1 MAVCTVYCMEMGDLL
16 FQYIMHELWQYFS
29 VELFSLEMCLF
40 TYYLFDLTSIFLQSH
55 WRHKIFFHSFIVWHC
70 ANQPYFDWAE
80 RLKQNMRETH
90 TLKLKWNETKRNEM
104 GWNEMKCV
112 YTRLIILYHSDH
124 NLWKFVFVFFSIYFV
139 RSFVVFFWAMQN
151 KRTNESCRVFVAA
164 VLLLSLSTTII
175 NSFKL
180 TVNYIFRL
188 MCTERKSR
196 INKMMNK
203 DN

>member
-1 MAVCTVYCMEMGDLL
+1 MNYDNIFPLNCFRLKCVCLPTTYSIWRLSFCNRIGDIR
-16 FQYIMHELWQYFS
+16 F
-29 VELFSLEMCLF
+29 
-40 TYYLFDLTSIFLQSH
+40 
-55 WRHKIFFHSFIVWHC
+55 FFHSFIVWHC

-139 RSFVVFFWAMQN
+139 RSFVVFFGQCKTKEQMKVVVFLWL
-151 KRTNESCRVFVAA
+151 RCYCCHCRQQ
-164 VLLLSLSTTII
+164 
-175 NSFKL
+175 
-180 TVNYIFRL
+180 
-188 MCTERKSR
+188 
-196 INKMMNK
+196 
-203 DN
+203 